1 MPDLC
6 LLYREKDSVDAVII
20 QTMPYGRNFC
30 IFDDADQRVLGGMS
44 QVATVVAYAFY
55 FHNLAHSQAS
65 AGLCTFKF
73 FHARIYD
80 SNELSNSTK

>member
-1 MPDLC
+1 
-6 LLYREKDSVDAVII
+6 
-20 QTMPYGRNFC
+20 MPYGKNSRL
-30 IFDDADQRVLGGMS
+30 FDDADQRVLAGMS

-73 FHARIYD
+73 FHAKIYD